1 MKSAESFVEGLFCK
15 PKYRENIFL
24 LAVRISLPFS
34 LFKKTYTDKILVNN
48 YRCSIDILR
57 FADSEEL
64 IFSS

>member
-24 LAVRISLPFS
+24 FAVRISLPFS
-34 LFKKTYTDKILVNN
+34 LFKKTYTDKILVN